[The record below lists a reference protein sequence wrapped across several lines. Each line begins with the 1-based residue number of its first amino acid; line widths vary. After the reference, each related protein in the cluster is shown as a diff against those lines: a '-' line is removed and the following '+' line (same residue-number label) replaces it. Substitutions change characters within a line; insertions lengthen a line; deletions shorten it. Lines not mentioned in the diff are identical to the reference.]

1 MKRFLKITATV
12 VAVVLAAGFG
22 TRFDPDNPKQLVSV
36 GGKPIVWQQAQI
48 HPYEPAAG
56 ESALV
61 MIQELCGQYGE
72 DILDKIDVV
81 MIPRI
86 NVEGAFLFVRT
97 DYDGIDMNRDH
108 MAINSKETAML
119 HETYYLSL
127 IHI

>member
-1 MKRFLKITATV
+1 
-12 VAVVLAAGFG
+12 
-22 TRFDPDNPKQLVSV
+22 
-36 GGKPIVWQQAQI
+36 
-48 HPYEPAAG
+48 
-56 ESALV
+56 

-72 DILDKIDVV
+72 DILDKIDIV

-119 HETYYLSL
+119 HETYYKFMPHVVIDNHEFFFSEMGNYNNDPEKFELNDFQITGASSL
-127 IHI
+127 NPP